1 MGRKMKSA
9 PVYFTIAQ
17 VRFNPILSVE
27 TYAPQIQDRLRK
39 EGFPDFQKAVLATIN
54 LNVNVAPTSEGS
66 PPPQLPMAQAAR
78 FVFGNMER
86 TSGFILDQ
94 GALSFQTT
102 EYDVFETF
110 LEALL
115 KGLQA
120 VNESVS
126 LSYTDRIGLRYLDA
140 VFPKSGETVR
150 DYLSASILGLTEKID
165 DTIVHSFSETL
176 VKREEVNVRSRV
188 IIQDGEMGFPPD
200 LQPMTLKVGERF
212 TQLRGRHAIIDT
224 DGWSE
229 AREPFNVDRIRQQLG
244 SIHAGIE
251 KTFRASVT
259 ENALKAWE

>member
-17 VRFNPILSVE
+17 VRFNAILSLE

-39 EGFPDFQKAVLATIN
+39 EGFPDFQKALLATIN
-54 LNVNVAPTSEGS
+54 LNMNLAPTSEGGS
-66 PPPQLPMAQAAR
+66 PPQLPMAQTAR
-78 FVFGNMER
+78 FMFGSMER

-110 LEALL
+110 LETFL

-120 VNESVS
+120 VNEAVS

-140 VFPKSGETVR
+140 VFPKSGESVR
-150 DYLSASILGLTEKID
+150 DYLSASILGLTEKLD

-176 VKREEVNVRSRV
+176 VKRENVNVRSRV

-200 LQPMTLKVGERF
+200 LQPMTLKVGDRF
-212 TQLRGRHAIIDT
+212 THLRGHHAIIDT

-229 AREPFNVDRIRQQLG
+229 ARESFNVDRIREQLG
-244 SIHAGIE
+244 LIHAGIE
-251 KTFRASVT
+251 KTFRASIT
-259 ENALKAWE
+259 ENALKTWE

>member
-17 VRFNPILSVE
+17 IRFNPILSLE

-39 EGFPDFQKAVLATIN
+39 EGFPDFQKALLATIN
-54 LNVNVAPTSEGS
+54 LNMNVAPTSEGS
-66 PPPQLPMAQAAR
+66 PPQLPMAQTAR

-110 LEALL
+110 LRTFL

-120 VNESVS
+120 VNEAVS

-140 VFPKSGETVR
+140 VFPKSDETVR

-176 VKREEVNVRSRV
+176 MKRENVNVRSRV
-188 IIQDGEMGFPPD
+188 IIQDGEVGFPPD
-200 LQPMTLKVGERF
+200 LQPMTLRVGERF
-212 TQLRGRHAIIDT
+212 RPLRGRHAIIDT

-229 AREPFNVDRIRQQLG
+229 AREPFNVDRIREQLG
-244 SIHAGIE
+244 AIHAGIE

-259 ENALKAWE
+259 ENALKIWE

>member
-17 VRFNPILSVE
+17 VRFNAILSLE

-54 LNVNVAPTSEGS
+54 LNMNLAPTSEGGS
-66 PPPQLPMAQAAR
+66 PPQLPMAQTAR
-78 FVFGNMER
+78 FMFGNMER

-110 LEALL
+110 LQTFL

-120 VNESVS
+120 VNEAVS
-126 LSYTDRIGLRYLDA
+126 LSYTDRVGLRYLDA
-140 VFPKSGETVR
+140 VFPKADETVR
-150 DYLSASILGLTEKID
+150 DYLSASILGLTETID

-176 VKREEVNVRSRV
+176 VKRESVNVRSRV
-188 IIQDGEMGFPPD
+188 IIQDGAMGFPPD

-229 AREPFNVDRIRQQLG
+229 AREPFNLDRIREQLG

-251 KTFRASVT
+251 RTFRASVT
-259 ENALKAWE
+259 ENALKIWE

>member
-17 VRFNPILSVE
+17 VRFNPILSLE

-39 EGFPDFQKAVLATIN
+39 EGFPDLQKALLATIN
-54 LNVNVAPTSEGS
+54 LNMNLAPSSEGGS
-66 PPPQLPMAQAAR
+66 PPQLPMAQTAR
-78 FVFGNMER
+78 FMFGSMER

-94 GALSFQTT
+94 SALSFQTT

-110 LEALL
+110 LETFL
-115 KGLQA
+115 KGLEA
-120 VNESVS
+120 VNEAVS

-140 VFPKSGETVR
+140 VFPKSGESVR

-176 VKREEVNVRSRV
+176 VKRENVNVRSRV
-188 IIQDGEMGFPPD
+188 IIQEGEMGFPPD
-200 LQPMTLKVGERF
+200 LQPMTLKVGDRF
-212 TQLRGRHAIIDT
+212 THLRGHHAIIDT

-229 AREPFNVDRIRQQLG
+229 AREPFNVDRIREQLG
-244 SIHAGIE
+244 LIHAGIE
-251 KTFRASVT
+251 KTFRASIT
-259 ENALKAWE
+259 ENALKTWE

>member
-1 MGRKMKSA
+1 MGTKMKAA

-17 VRFNPILSVE
+17 VRFNPILSLE
-27 TYAPQIQDRLRK
+27 AYAAQIQDRLRK
-39 EGFPDFQKAVLATIN
+39 EGFPDFKKGFLATIN
-54 LNVNVAPTSEGS
+54 LNVNVAPSSEGS
-66 PPPQLPMAQAAR
+66 PPQLPMAQTTR
-78 FVFGNMER
+78 YLFGNMES

-110 LEALL
+110 MADFL

-120 VNESVS
+120 VNEGVS
-126 LSYTDRIGLRYLDA
+126 LTYTDRIGLRYLDA
-140 VFPKSGETVR
+140 VFPKSGETIR

-176 VKREEVNVRSRV
+176 VRRENVNVRSRV
-188 IIQDGEMGFPPD
+188 IIQEGEMGFPPD

-212 TQLRGRHAIIDT
+212 GQLRGRHAIIDT

-229 AREPFNVDRIRQQLG
+229 SRETFNLDRIREQLG
-244 SIHAGIE
+244 LIHAGID

-259 ENALKAWE
+259 EGALKAWG

>member
-1 MGRKMKSA
+1 MGTKMKSA

-17 VRFNPILSVE
+17 VRFNPILSLE
-27 TYAPQIQDRLRK
+27 AYAPQIQERLRK
-39 EGFPDFQKAVLATIN
+39 EGFPDFKKGFLATIS
-54 LNVNVAPTSEGS
+54 LNVNVSPSSEGS
-66 PPPQLPMAQAAR
+66 PPQLPMAQTTR
-78 FVFGNMER
+78 YLFGNMES

-110 LEALL
+110 VADFL

-120 VNESVS
+120 VNEAVN

-140 VFPKSGETVR
+140 VFPKSGETIR

-176 VKREEVNVRSRV
+176 VKRENVNVRSRV

-212 TQLRGRHAIIDT
+212 GQLRGRHAIIDT

-229 AREPFNVDRIRQQLG
+229 SRETFNLDRIREQLDL
-244 SIHAGIE
+244 IHSGID

-259 ENALKAWE
+259 ENALKAWG